1 LNFTVV
7 FLFSNPFEHLMKQID
22 VVVLGSVNMD
32 FIYRV
37 KQLPALGETVTA
49 LSYLRAAGGKG
60 ANQAVAA
67 ARQGATV
74 GMIGCIGL
82 DDIGKTLVHGLT
94 QDNINTEH
102 VHAIDQAP
110 TGMASIY
117 VDDKAENNIV
127 IVAGANALLSSRHA
141 QDAKAMIQS
150 ARCLVCQFETPLA
163 TFIEAAQIAKQNGVT
178 VILNPSPVRDFDLK
192 LLSLVDVL
200 VVNEIEAKQLSR
212 GSDTSTA
219 AIAFLAL
226 GPTHII
232 VSLGAKGVLHITKD
246 SSMHLAAFNV
256 TAKDT
261 TGAGDTFAG
270 CLAAALAKG
279 LEMKIAIR
287 HAQAAAA
294 ICVTRDGAQPSIPY
308 QAEVDALLQQQNHG
322 NGH

>member
-37 KQLPALGETVTA
+37 KQLPAPGETLTA
-49 LSYLRAAGGKG
+49 LSYQRAAGGKG

-74 GMIGCIGL
+74 GMIGCVGL

-127 IVAGANALLSSRHA
+127 IVAGANALLNTLHVQNS
-141 QDAKAMIQS
+141 KAMIQS

-200 VVNEIEAKQLSR
+200 IVNEIEAQQLS
-212 GSDTSTA
+212 SSNNTSA
-219 AIAFLAL
+219 AAKALLML
-226 GPTHII
+226 GPAHII
-232 VSLGAKGVLHITKD
+232 VTLGANGVLHTTKTR
-246 SSMHLAAFNV
+246 SIHLPAFNV
-256 TAKDT
+256 SAIDT
-261 TGAGDTFAG
+261 TGAGDTFTG
-270 CLAAALAKG
+270 CLAVALAKG
-279 LEMKIAIR
+279 LEMKFAIQQ
-287 HAQAAAA
+287 AQAAAA

-308 QAEVDALLQQQNHG
+308 QAEVDALLQQQNH
-322 NGH
+322 